1 MKAVMLAAGVGAR
14 LGKGAGFKP
23 KVLLEFGGQTLL
35 QRHIAILRGLGVD
48 ELVMGVGH
56 QANMIHE
63 AILQMGVGDFVRTV
77 HNPSYEQ
84 GAITTLWALR
94 DEFLTDSSIVMMDAD
109 VLYDYRVLQRLTQTQ
124 VRNCFLLDR
133 DVEPGEEPVKLCFRD
148 GVLVDFHKRPDRPH
162 DSYGEWIGFLKLS
175 PEMAARVPAAA
186 ERFLEDEEAAA
197 LYELAIRHLLLT
209 MPEGS
214 FGVED
219 VTGLPWI
226 EIDFVEDVARAE
238 REILPRLE
246 PLA

>member
-14 LGKGAGFKP
+14 LGKGADFKP

-35 QRHIAILRGLGVD
+35 QRHIGILRHLDFD

-56 QANMIHE
+56 QADMIGD
-63 AILQMGVGDFVRTV
+63 AIAAIGAGDFVRTV
-77 HNPSYEQ
+77 HNPIYEQ

-94 DEFLTDSSIVMMDAD
+94 GEFATDAPIVMMDAD
-109 VLYDYRVLQRLTQTQ
+109 VLYDHRILDRLVQSPTE
-124 VRNCFLLDR
+124 NCFLLDR

-148 GVLVDFHKRPDRPH
+148 GTLVDFHKRPEAPH

-175 PEMAARVPAAA
+175 PEMAARVPGAT
-186 ERFLEDEEAAA
+186 ERFLESDEASA

-209 MPEGS
+209 RPPES

-226 EIDFVEDVARAE
+226 EIDFEADVGRAE
-238 REILPRLE
+238 TEVLPRLE
-246 PLA
+246 PLP